1 MDIER
6 IKSIIKSQDGL
17 SNTLGMEFI
26 STPEPDT
33 CMARMIVD
41 DRNLLPSCFLACV
54 ASLALAENLACVASM
69 SLCP

>member
-41 DRNLLPSCFLACV
+41 ERNRQPYGFLP
-54 ASLALAENLACVASM
+54 AEPLWLWLRISPVWP
-69 SLCP
+69 L